1 MANDYGEGHFLL
13 VITLNQSNRGNTP
26 FCGGKFER
34 RLRFLPFCDILF
46 VRHNFIEVHNGVQ
59 FCDFVL
65 LFSVMDKIVSQQC
78 EVHFR
83 GVLHVVRHTFFIL
96 KKIFQKFL
104 KKYRRYQ
111 LLIHRFDIMK

>member
-1 MANDYGEGHFLL
+1 ML

-26 FCGGKFER
+26 FCGGKFEK

-83 GVLHVVRHTFFIL
+83 GVLHVVEAHFFYTQ
-96 KKIFQKFL
+96 KNFSKIFEKNIGIINL
-104 KKYRRYQ
+104 
-111 LLIHRFDIMK
+111 